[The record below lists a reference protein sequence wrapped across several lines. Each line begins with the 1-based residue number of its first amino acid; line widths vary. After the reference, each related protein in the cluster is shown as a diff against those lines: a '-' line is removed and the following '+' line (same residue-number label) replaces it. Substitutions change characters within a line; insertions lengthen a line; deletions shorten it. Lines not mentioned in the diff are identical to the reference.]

1 MHALNHVDLLAHP
14 PFPTIPFDLRKWMT
28 NITRLQRPPTTLQGR
43 LTALPTW
50 LEHVEQGQHGSAAR
64 SFYERSGFA
73 AWFSYSLVKHAADH
87 QTSFADKAA
96 CKHIISRLNDTT
108 AGYQRRLAAE
118 VIGHLPR
125 HDERRIKSLR
135 KKLQHGQTQKMPPRQ
150 NRNKRQRVAN
160 DDSISPE
167 PAPEPA
173 SVLSPIQAPSVREQ
187 ATTHF
192 TCDSLFFPHED
203 ILVNAS
209 LESARKLF
217 PEDLSNSIETLPQ
230 LNNQGKAI
238 AALSMSFP
246 RVSSDEN
253 PVCQMAL
260 EITHDRIQHFAMEWF
275 GHRVEAKDGLRY
287 LAGPDGTKIIPCPQF
302 TLQGFRLEMLPQAFG
317 QDIVDAIQKT
327 PVYQDDVGRAR
338 LHTGSVS
345 MIISHQQE
353 ATAHVYLSL
362 ALVEGTR
369 IAMKLFEL
377 ESETS
382 RPI

>member
-1 MHALNHVDLLAHP
+1 MDDQHPSSPTAPNDSPGPPGDGALPSQEAALILGRIRAY
-14 PFPTIPFDLRKWMT
+14 
-28 NITRLQRPPTTLQGR
+28 QRAP
-43 LTALPTW
+43 TALPKW
-50 LEHVEQGQHGSAAR
+50 LEHVKQSQHGSAAR
-64 SFYERSGFA
+64 SFYEQGGFA
-73 AWFSYSLVKHAADH
+73 AWFGYSLVKHAADH
-87 QTSFADKAA
+87 QTSFAGKAA
-96 CKHIISRLNDTT
+96 CKHLISRLDDST
-108 AGYQRRLAAE
+108 ADYQRRLAAE
-118 VIGHLPR
+118 VIERLPGG
-125 HDERRIKSLR
+125 DKRRIKALHR
-135 KKLQHGQTQKMPPRQ
+135 KLQLRQTQTMPPGQ
-150 NRNKRQRVAN
+150 NRNKRQRMTN
-160 DDSISPE
+160 DDSVSPS
-167 PAPEPA
+167 PAPEPTR
-173 SVLSPIQAPSVREQ
+173 VLSPIQAPSVREQ

-246 RVSSDEN
+246 RGSSNEKQ
-253 PVCQMAL
+253 VCQMAL
-260 EITHDRIQHFAMEWF
+260 EITQDRIQHYALVWF
-275 GHRVEAKDGLRY
+275 GRRVEAKDGLRY
-287 LAGPDGTKIIPCPQF
+287 LAGSDGTKIVPCPQF